1 MFQWGTCQMFSSR
14 CFYTVG
20 LQKTD
25 YLENFNRKIP
35 YHLVS
40 YPFSGL
46 NILSVLF
53 PDTTCVLVR
62 ELQGNMSTGCLITV
76 F

>member
-1 MFQWGTCQMFSSR
+1 MFQWGTCQMLMFSSR
-14 CFYTVG
+14 CLYSRIAKDRLFGKSQQEDPLPPCQLPLLRFEY
-20 LQKTD
+20 
-25 YLENFNRKIP
+25 
-35 YHLVS
+35 
-40 YPFSGL
+40 
-46 NILSVLF
+46 SVLF